1 MNPNSKLWLCKTNL
15 ENDYKNTL
23 TFASLTG
30 QRNYFLG
37 DPTDPTSHGVSTKM
51 YSDYTYLRIE
61 NAIKVDD
68 FIENI
73 NTNNYLVLQNNNKY
87 YYYFITSMDYIDEQ
101 TTKIHIELDVMQT
114 YFFDINYTNTFVE
127 REHVTD
133 DTAGKHTIPEGL
145 ETGDYIAGDTYY
157 FADEDNMVNNIVFQV
172 VYNDELDT
180 SLYTQYGGIFSGC
193 LYMVMDPGNAVKFI
207 KHMNGISK
215 EKYIVNIFMYYGN
228 IVGDTEYHVTDLTYG
243 NIYFKIVPP
252 STLSSVDV
260 NLSLGLTKPTKL
272 GTYTPRNKKLLTKN
286 YQYLL
291 ANNQGGTA
299 KAYAFEEFVSNIN
312 FTRCSN
318 IAVGGSIAYFP
329 ENYKTDQSSLTTG
342 GTNYNEGFMN
352 AKFPTCCWTTDGY
365 ISWLTQSGIDQKTD
379 QAKTAN
385 LVRGLAGVG
394 IFGLGL
400 FTGNP
405 LLMAGGLSEAGKSI
419 KNDFDINKEAMEAK
433 EDHAVAPL
441 EIQGFVGGG
450 DVMYGVNRCMPKF
463 TVMHIKEEY
472 AKIIDK
478 FFDQYGYQVN
488 ILKTPSIHTR
498 TNWNY
503 LKTRGC
509 NFTGNIPEEYMSR
522 IKRIFDSGI
531 TFWHNP
537 SKMLDYSQT
546 NSVIS

>member
-1 MNPNSKLWLCKTNL
+1 MNPNSKLWLCKTDL

-23 TFASLTG
+23 TFSSRNA
-30 QRNYFLG
+30 QRNYFIG
-37 DPTDPTSHGVSTKM
+37 DPSNPSDFGVSTKM

-68 FIENI
+68 FIESI
-73 NTNNYLVLQNNNKY
+73 DTNNYLVLQNNNKY

-114 YFFDINYTNTFVE
+114 YFFDINYNQTFVE

-145 ETGDYIAGDTYY
+145 ETGEYIAGETYY
-157 FADEDNMVNNIVFQV
+157 FADEDGMANNIVFQV

-193 LYMVMDPGNAVKFI
+193 LYMVMDAGNAVKFI
-207 KHMNGISK
+207 KHMNLLTK
-215 EKYIVNIFMYYGN
+215 DKYIVNIFMYYGN
-228 IVGDTEYHVTDLTYG
+228 IVGETEYHIIDITYG

-252 STLSSVDV
+252 SLLSTTDV
-260 NLSLGLTKPTKL
+260 NLSLGLTKPTTL
-272 GTYTPRNKKLLTKN
+272 GTYTPRNKKLLTRN

-291 ANNQGGTA
+291 ANNQGGSA
-299 KAYAFEEFVSNIN
+299 KVYAFEEFTSNIN

-318 IAVGGSIAYFP
+318 ISVGGSIAYFP
-329 ENYKTDQSSLTTG
+329 ENYKTDESSQTTG

-365 ISWLTQSGIDQKTD
+365 INWLTQSGIDQKT
-379 QAKTAN
+379 AEAHKSN
-385 LVRGLAGVG
+385 LIRAIGGVG
-394 IFGLGL
+394 MFGIGL

-405 LLMAGGLSEAGKSI
+405 LLIAGGLGESI
-419 KNDFDINKEAMEAK
+419 KASKDDLTLNKEAMEAK
-433 EDHAVAPL
+433 EEHSLAPL

-450 DVMYGVNRCMPKF
+450 DVMYGINRCMPKF

-478 FFDQYGYQVN
+478 FFDQFGYQVN
-488 ILKTPSIHTR
+488 TLKVPSIHTR
-498 TNWNY
+498 RYWNY
-503 LKTRGC
+503 LKTRSC
-509 NFTGNIPEEYMSR
+509 NFTGDIPQQYMER
-522 IKRIFDSGI
+522 IKRIFDTGI
-531 TFWHNP
+531 TFWHDP
-537 SKMLDYSQT
+537 SKILDYTQT
-546 NSVIS
+546 NSII